1 MNAFPLYFDR
11 MLLQD
16 RTIFA
21 PENKADISFFGS
33 GIEKIHIYQTNGGSN
48 TYCSKT
54 GVVGRICKKSP
65 IWAVIIRLFLSVL
78 FLKGIMLRSFYWW
91 RKNILTVD
99 YIRHNCW
106 SDMSSTYELWHG
118 THFLQGQVPQR
129 IEVKFR
135 CLYVKKN
142 YNTSTYNFLNTIN
155 ENSRKILTSYYFIVL
170 YF

>member
-54 GVVGRICKKSP
+54 GVVGRICKKVTHMSCDNP
-65 IWAVIIRLFLSVL
+65 IIFKCTILERHYATKFLLMKKEYFNSGL
-78 FLKGIMLRSFYWW
+78 HSTQLLK
-91 RKNILTVD
+91 
-99 YIRHNCW
+99 
-106 SDMSSTYELWHG
+106 
-118 THFLQGQVPQR
+118 
-129 IEVKFR
+129 
-135 CLYVKKN
+135 
-142 YNTSTYNFLNTIN
+142 
-155 ENSRKILTSYYFIVL
+155 
-170 YF
+170 